1 MKTVLITGGSRGIGR
16 ECVKLF
22 AKRGY
27 NVAFTYNKSEEAAK
41 RLSEECGALAI
52 KADSQREDEII
63 SAVKLVKEN
72 YRSIDIL
79 VNNAAVS
86 SFSLFTDLSL
96 DEWNRTFDVSV
107 TGAFLYSRECL
118 CDMINRKWGRIINI
132 SSMWGVTGASCEV
145 HYSAAKAALIGM
157 TKALAKEVGPSG
169 ITVNAIAPGVIN
181 TDMNKAISEQDM
193 QMLKEET
200 PVCRIGEPS
209 EVAEAVLYLAG
220 DAASFITGE
229 TLNIN
234 GGFVI

>member
-16 ECVKLF
+16 ECVRLF
-22 AKRGY
+22 TKRGY
-27 NVAFTYNKSEEAAK
+27 NVAFTYSKSDDAAK
-41 RLSEECGALAI
+41 LLTEECGALAI
-52 KADSQREDEII
+52 KADSRYEDEII
-63 SAVKLVKEN
+63 SAVKLVNEN
-72 YRSIDIL
+72 YGAVDIL
-79 VNNAAVS
+79 VNNAAIS

-107 TGAFLYSRECL
+107 AGAFLYSRECL
-118 CDMINRKWGRIINI
+118 RYMINRKWGRIINI

-181 TDMNKAISEQDM
+181 TDMNKAINEQDM
-193 QMLKEET
+193 EALKEET

-220 DAASFITGE
+220 DGASFITGE